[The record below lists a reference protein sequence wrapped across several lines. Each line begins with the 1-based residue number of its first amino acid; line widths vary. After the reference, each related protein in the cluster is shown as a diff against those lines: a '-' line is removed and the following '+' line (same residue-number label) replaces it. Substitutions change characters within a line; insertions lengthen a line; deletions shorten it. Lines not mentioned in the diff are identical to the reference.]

1 MTNGVRKDEAEHTAP
16 TISAD
21 FLTGST
27 EIGLDRIRTRLLD
40 LTNRNKLLNFR
51 HSNVS
56 SLRVVDAAIDP
67 IFSRL
72 RDGEKIAFS
81 PVPEPGIHFTEMPVK
96 EYAEELG
103 WNTSFDLDEANI
115 ENAESLP
122 VLHYQESLDTV
133 SRKIASAAKTA
144 IEESGANML

>member
-1 MTNGVRKDEAEHTAP
+1 
-16 TISAD
+16 
-21 FLTGST
+21 
-27 EIGLDRIRTRLLD
+27 
-40 LTNRNKLLNFR
+40 
-51 HSNVS
+51 
-56 SLRVVDAAIDP
+56 
-67 IFSRL
+67 
-72 RDGEKIAFS
+72 
-81 PVPEPGIHFTEMPVK
+81 VPEPGIHFTEMPVK